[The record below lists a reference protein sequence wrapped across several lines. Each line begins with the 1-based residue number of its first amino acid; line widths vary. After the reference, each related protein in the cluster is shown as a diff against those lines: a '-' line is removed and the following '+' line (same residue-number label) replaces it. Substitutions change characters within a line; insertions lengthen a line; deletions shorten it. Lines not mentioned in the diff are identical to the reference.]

1 MKTTLSNTL
10 SGFNYGGSYW
20 QNKQLNLDCLHNKGY
35 RGKGVTIA
43 VLDAGFYN
51 VDINPLFDSLRAYGR
66 IIGTRDFVN
75 GGTSVYEDN
84 YHGMAVLS
92 CMAAN
97 KPGVILGS
105 APDSFYW
112 LLRTE
117 DVNFETISEEYN
129 WIRGAEFADSVGA
142 DILTTSLGYTQ
153 FDNSTQNHNYSTLNG
168 KTAPMSIAATIAARK
183 GLFVLN
189 SAGNEGGGSWQ
200 YIGVPADADSI
211 CTVGAVD
218 SLGIVANFSS
228 TGPTFD
234 GRIKP
239 DLVARGVGAW
249 VSFSNGQCGPG
260 NGTSFATPILAG
272 AIACF
277 WQSHSNYNNIK
288 LLDTLRKIASNAIN
302 PNNSIGWGITNM
314 CTIPVGIE
322 NQNFNSNDNIDF
334 KISPNPHNNKF
345 TININSR
352 ITYPFFINLLD
363 LTGKI
368 LISQQ
373 IKSTHN
379 IIEFDTHELED
390 GIYFLSLKSEM
401 GYKIHKIIK
410 H

>member
-1 MKTTLSNTL
+1 
-10 SGFNYGGSYW
+10 
-20 QNKQLNLDCLHNKGY
+20 
-35 RGKGVTIA
+35 
-43 VLDAGFYN
+43 
-51 VDINPLFDSLRAYGR
+51 
-66 IIGTRDFVN
+66 
-75 GGTSVYEDN
+75 
-84 YHGMAVLS
+84 
-92 CMAAN
+92 MAAN

-200 YIGVPADADSI
+200 YIGVPADADSV

-249 VSFSNGQCGPG
+249 VCFSSGQCGPG

-288 LLDTLRKIASNAIN
+288 LLDTLKKIASNAIN

-322 NQNFNSNDNIDF
+322 NQSFNSNDNIDF
-334 KISPNPHNNKF
+334 IISPNPHNNKF

-352 ITYPFFINLLD
+352 ITYPFFINLSD

-379 IIEFDTHELED
+379 IIELDTHELD
-390 GIYFLSLKSEM
+390 AGVYFLSLKSEK

-410 H
+410 Q